1 MTKKMNKIEKY
12 IRLAKK
18 AHKLLRERRISEAMP
33 YIAKGSEI
41 AKNYRVEDLVRE
53 FDSIGYKVNIN
64 ELTKRILGQKKR
76 YEVNGRDFNDEAIGQ
91 FLLYTFAPEYAERR
105 GE

>member
-1 MTKKMNKIEKY
+1 MTENKIEKY

-18 AHKLLRERRISEAMP
+18 AKTLLRKRRISEAMP
-33 YIAKGSEI
+33 YIDKGVEI

-64 ELTKRILGQKKR
+64 ELTKRLLGQKKR
-76 YEVNGRDFNDEAIGQ
+76 YEVNGREFNNEAIGQ

-105 GE
+105 GM